1 MENRDYSVT
10 VRETSKELTAKER
23 IQIKDTTDAIRLDE
37 STKESAVIIDPDF
50 YAILDIHNE
59 KSDDKDYTTYV
70 IVDKDGQRYTTGSP
84 SFWSAFMNIYEE
96 MEEET
101 EPWSIKAY
109 RMPSKNRAG
118 KDFITCSLI

>member
-1 MENRDYSVT
+1 MDYSVL
-10 VRETSKELTAKER
+10 VSETSKELTAKER

-37 STKESAVIIDPDF
+37 ATKENAVMIDVDS
-50 YAILDIHNE
+50 YAVLNIHNE

-84 SFWSAFMNIYEE
+84 SFWSSFMNIYTE
-96 MEEET
+96 MKDES
-101 EPWSIKAY
+101 EPWAIKAY
-109 RMPSKNRAG
+109 RLPSKNRAG

>member
-10 VRETSKELTAKER
+10 VSETSKELTAKER

-37 STKESAVIIDPDF
+37 ATKENAVMIDVDF
-50 YAILDIHNE
+50 YAVLNIHNE
-59 KSDDKDYTTYV
+59 KSDDKEYTTYV

-84 SFWSAFMNIYEE
+84 SFWSSFMNIYEE
-96 MEEET
+96 MKNESES
-101 EPWSIKAY
+101 WAIKAY

>member
-1 MENRDYSVT
+1 MDYSV
-10 VRETSKELTAKER
+10 VVSETSKELTAKER
-23 IQIKDTTDAIRLDE
+23 IQIKDTTDCVRLDE
-37 STKESAVIIDPDF
+37 ATRENAVIIDVDF
-50 YAILDIHNE
+50 YAVLNIHNE

-84 SFWSAFMNIYEE
+84 SFWSSFMNIYEE
-96 MEEET
+96 MKNES
-101 EPWSIKAY
+101 EPWAIKAY

>member
-10 VRETSKELTAKER
+10 VRESSKELTAKER

-37 STKESAVIIDPDF
+37 ATKESAVIIDADF
-50 YAILDIHNE
+50 YAVLDIHNE

-84 SFWSAFMNIYEE
+84 SFWSSFKNIYEE
-96 MEEET
+96 MEDET
-101 EPWSIKAY
+101 EPWSIKVY

>member
-1 MENRDYSVT
+1 MDYSVT
-10 VRETSKELTAKER
+10 VRESSKELSAKER
-23 IQIKDTTDAIRLDE
+23 IQIKDTTDCTRLDE
-37 STKESAVIIDPDF
+37 ATKTDAIIINPDF

-70 IVDKDGQRYTTGSP
+70 IVDKNGTRYTTGSP
-84 SFWSAFMNIYEE
+84 SFWSSFMNIYTE
-96 MEEET
+96 MENET
-101 EPWSIKAY
+101 EPWEIKAY

>member
-1 MENRDYSVT
+1 MDYSVL
-10 VRETSKELTAKER
+10 VSETSKELTAKER

-37 STKESAVIIDPDF
+37 ATKENAVMIDVDF
-50 YAILDIHNE
+50 YAVLNIHNE

-84 SFWSAFMNIYEE
+84 SFWSSFMNIYTE
-96 MEEET
+96 MKDES

>member
-1 MENRDYSVT
+1 MDYSV
-10 VRETSKELTAKER
+10 VVAETSKELTAKER
-23 IQIKDTTDAIRLDE
+23 IQIKDTTDCIRLDE
-37 STKESAVIIDPDF
+37 ATKENAVMIDVDF
-50 YAILDIHNE
+50 YAVLNIHNE

-84 SFWSAFMNIYEE
+84 SFWSSFMNIYEE
-96 MEEET
+96 MKNEA
-101 EPWSIKAY
+101 EPWAIKAY